1 MVRAKWTEDEVKSRL
16 EEIRSRTMKNESS
29 DPPIKE
35 LCERILKGKLDLHA
49 DFQRKYVW
57 ENKNKIK
64 SKLIES
70 VLLKVPIPVIYT
82 AELDDGKEVVV
93 DGQQRLNTFL
103 DFRRQDGFK
112 LSGLEILDI
121 WNGSRYSDLP
131 QEIQD
136 AIDSYPIRV
145 IKILKDTIPDVKY
158 DVFERLNRGSVPLND
173 QEIRNCIY
181 RGSFNDTIK
190 ELTEFPVMLEIQG
203 LEEPH
208 LRMKDAERILR
219 FFAFADKGLQ
229 SYNSKITTFLNEY
242 MKDRQNISPD
252 EILQKKDLLKKCAEM
267 CKEAFGPLSGHKW
280 MRKSEA
286 QPDGGPSSGFNEGV
300 FDAQLFGFIDYQ
312 KRDIVPALQMIR
324 DAFIDL
330 NVDPMFV
337 ETTEQGTYDTA
348 KTKMRMEL
356 WVRKLRE
363 VLGYPGETRRFYTS
377 EEKQILFERQNGICG
392 ICKNRIL
399 DIDDAHVDHIVRFSE
414 GGDTS
419 LENAQLTHR
428 FCNLQKH

>member
-1 MVRAKWTEDEVKSRL
+1 
-16 EEIRSRTMKNESS
+16 
-29 DPPIKE
+29 
-35 LCERILKGKLDLHA
+35 
-49 DFQRKYVW
+49 
-57 ENKNKIK
+57 
-64 SKLIES
+64 
-70 VLLKVPIPVIYT
+70 
-82 AELDDGKEVVV
+82 
-93 DGQQRLNTFL
+93 
-103 DFRRQDGFK
+103 
-112 LSGLEILDI
+112 
-121 WNGSRYSDLP
+121 
-131 QEIQD
+131 
-136 AIDSYPIRV
+136 
-145 IKILKDTIPDVKY
+145 
-158 DVFERLNRGSVPLND
+158 
-173 QEIRNCIY
+173 
-181 RGSFNDTIK
+181 
-190 ELTEFPVMLEIQG
+190 MLEIQG

-208 LRMKDAERILR
+208 IRMKDAERILR

-330 NVDPMFV
+330 SVDPMFV
-337 ETTEQGTYDTA
+337 DTTEQGTYDTA

-363 VLGYPGETRRFYTS
+363 VIGYPGDTRRFYTS
-377 EEKQILFERQNGICG
+377 EEKQRLFDRQNGICG